1 MKPNQLIHPI
11 LIFSLFFIIGL
22 SKTFAQAELTT
33 FSIQPSK
40 LEGKAGDTIT
50 YRINTKK
57 FKNVLGF
64 DFTITWDST
73 MFKVASKYDEIKQSI
88 NSNLINMGYNILS
101 NRFIVTYISEDYI
114 YGDSLSMNDST
125 LVSFKLILKKDGDSQ
140 NLCFSKMYNLE
151 LSYFDLDENNYATT
165 SNFIF
170 DCNRIVMLVPKV
182 QISRIYYNII
192 AYDTLDLVKLK
203 AKVSYGVKPYKHHW
217 GGNFNEELDSIFIQ
231 NPLRDTIYN
240 YYVTDALNDTSY
252 YTFYIYYYLT
262 NYNLSVNIN
271 SLEFNYYNPTL
282 KFEPLI
288 KGGTPPYKYLWNTDK
303 TIKTDTNFLEINN
316 PNKDFYY
323 KVYVTD
329 AKQNKGYGNIYGKIS
344 KMSLTTPNDLKK
356 VVYFVDD
363 TINNIIATVSS
374 WFKPVKYF
382 WSDGTESTFN
392 NYSYKTIKRPEK
404 DSTWFSATVVDKDG
418 NELKDSILQIFN
430 NVPFLT
436 ISSIDTLG
444 FNNTVY
450 INFNSN
456 PRNGPVEWR
465 YEFKNEYQT
474 FTKSG
479 VCNSSLQLPFNDFK
493 GQFGEVKFYYKLAG
507 IDASI
512 VPEQFVKFRVKNSNY
527 YLQFSNFQ
535 KDYYVCEKNKKVVVK
550 ATAYSSSQNDI
561 LFYDWGIYGK
571 GYNLDSISVY
581 LDKTTTINLN
591 VYGILNTKASNQI
604 KVHVGEMDSYKIVS
618 FPDHICK
625 DGFINIENVKILNYQ
640 LSHYNKDFKCYSTY
654 TRQTN
659 GGISLYNDN
668 HSPINVEY
676 LVVKIDQTNTGLCLE
691 NNYQPYVDTILLY
704 PSPKYINQLI
714 CATNTDSSIEFNL
727 NEHLDPLNLTSY
739 KLIDIKSNYY
749 YTNGSNKRI
758 NIKNGVESANSTIFF
773 PKDTIGLNNEKFY
786 TAIDLNIRSK
796 YEDYGCVTDEI
807 VRINVTEKLKMIM
820 SPKYQ
825 TIKSGETI
833 DTFFHKIDNIYNV
846 NLGIWEA
853 TAFILNYNG
862 NLSNSLLKYN
872 VFSTYKVGQLYNS
885 FNYPIVA
892 KFIIFAHYMGCPID
906 PDTAYITVNPL
917 NPLFQSDYTLSETN
931 EISQGKVKIIKDD
944 LDQPI
949 DFEYYPNPTQQFL
962 NIQYTIE
969 NPEETEL
976 LIYDRTG
983 KLLEGYKL
991 SLNSGKN
998 QFQIDTK
1005 KLAPDSYILHLRNR
1019 EHTKTLQFVKN

>member
-1 MKPNQLIHPI
+1 MKPKQLIHSI
-11 LIFSLFFIIGL
+11 LICSLFFIIGL

-50 YRINTKK
+50 YQLNTKN
-57 FKNVLGF
+57 FRNVLAF
-64 DFTITWDST
+64 QFVISWDSS

-88 NSNLINMGYNILS
+88 NSSLINLSYNITPYKFLILYLS
-101 NRFIVTYISEDYI
+101 NDIE
-114 YGDSLSMNDST
+114 YGDSLSVEDST
-125 LVSFKLILKKDGDSQ
+125 ILNFKLIMKKDGDAQ
-140 NLCFSKMYNLE
+140 KVCFSKK
-151 LSYFDLDENNYATT
+151 FDIEFVYYDENNGKQADTKNLIY
-165 SNFIF
+165 
-170 DCNRIVMLVPKV
+170 DCNKIVMLVQKV
-182 QISRIYYNII
+182 KIEPYDYNVK
-192 AYDTLDLVKLK
+192 AYDTLSLIMLKVK
-203 AKVSYGVKPYKHHW
+203 VDYGEKPYKYHW
-217 GGNFNEELDSIFIQ
+217 GGNFSEDLDSVFIQ
-231 NPLRDTIYN
+231 NPLKDTIYN
-240 YYVTDALNDTSY
+240 MYVTDALNDTSFFSFFIY
-252 YTFYIYYYLT
+252 YTLSY
-262 NYNLSVNIN
+262 YNLRVDGSVINYTPFIPKLKLEVNI
-271 SLEFNYYNPTL
+271 
-282 KFEPLI
+282 I
-288 KGGTPPYKYLWNTDK
+288 DGTPPYKFIWNTNNSI
-303 TIKTDTNFLEINN
+303 TSDTNIIEIDN
-316 PNKDFYY
+316 PKIDFRY

-329 AKQNKGYGNIYGKIS
+329 ANQKKGVGYINGVVS
-344 KMSLTTPNDLKK
+344 KLLLTDILDTKRVD
-356 VVYFVDD
+356 YAIDD
-363 TINNIIATVSS
+363 TIAFIKATVSS
-374 WFKPVKYF
+374 WFNPVKYI
-382 WSDGTESTFN
+382 WGDGTESAYKLYT
-392 NYSYKTIKRPEK
+392 YKTIKRPVK
-404 DSTWFSATVVDKDG
+404 DSSWYIATVVDKDG

-430 NVPFLT
+430 NVPYLT
-436 ISSIDTLG
+436 ISSLDTLG

-465 YEFKNEYQT
+465 YEFKNEYQA

-527 YLQFSNFQ
+527 YIQVNNIQ

-550 ATAYSSSQNDI
+550 ATAYSTLQNDI

-571 GYNLDSISVY
+571 GYNLDSITVY
-581 LDKTTTINLN
+581 LDKTTTINLD
-591 VYGILNTKASNQI
+591 VYGVLNTKASNQI
-604 KVHVGEMDSYKIVS
+604 KVHVGETDNYHIVS

-640 LSHYNKDFKCYSTY
+640 LSYYNKDFKSYSTY

-668 HSPINVEY
+668 RSPINVEY

-691 NNYQPYVDTILLY
+691 KNYQPYVDTILLY
-704 PSPKYINQLI
+704 PSPKYKNYQI
-714 CATNTDSSIEFNL
+714 CATYKDSSIEFNL
-727 NEHLDPLNLTSY
+727 NDHLDPLNLSSF

-820 SPKYQ
+820 TPKYQ

-862 NLSNSLLKYN
+862 NLSNSLLNYN

-885 FNYPIVA
+885 FNYPIAA
-892 KFIIFAHYMGCPID
+892 KFIIFAHYLGCPID

-931 EISQGKVKIIKDD
+931 DISQGKIKIIKDD

-976 LIYDRTG
+976 LIYDRSG
-983 KLLEGYKL
+983 RLLEGYKL

-1005 KLAPDSYILHLRNR
+1005 KLAPDSYILHLRNK